1 VCACGVTVV
10 GLQSKQS
17 RVDIP
22 ISYYGTLRRDRQSA
36 GGYRQRE
43 YPPSSFS
50 RVQKASGV
58 SNFNVDRQRRRGI
71 VI

>member
-1 VCACGVTVV
+1 MCACGVTVV

-22 ISYYGTLRRDRQSA
+22 ISYYGTVRRDRQST
-36 GGYRQRE
+36 GGYRQRK
-43 YPPSSFS
+43 YPPSSSS
-50 RVQKASGV
+50 RVQEASDV
-58 SNFNVDRQRRRGI
+58 SNFNVDRQRRQGI